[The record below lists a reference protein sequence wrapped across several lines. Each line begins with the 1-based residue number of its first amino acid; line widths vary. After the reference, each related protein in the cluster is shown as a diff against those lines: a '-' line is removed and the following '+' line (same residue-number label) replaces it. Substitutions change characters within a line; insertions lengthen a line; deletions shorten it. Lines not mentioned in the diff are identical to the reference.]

1 MPPPTVVPRVDRL
14 VADALVR
21 CGYSRRNATLVVAV
35 SGGPD
40 SSTLLLA
47 LHRLAA
53 SHQVELHVAHLIH
66 DLRGQESDED
76 AQFVAGMAE
85 DLSLPVT
92 VHRADPVA
100 YQRENRI
107 SSFEQATRELRYAF
121 LADTARRLDASAVAV
136 GHTRDD
142 QAETVLQHLLR
153 GAGLTGLAG
162 MREVTPW
169 PWSGHPP
176 KLELFR
182 PLLQV
187 TKPETEEY
195 CRSLGRPFRTD
206 SENTQPYFNRN
217 RVRHKLLPLL
227 AREYNPRVQEA
238 LVRLSAI
245 AALDLDY
252 LEQQCGLLWDQAA
265 TNPGPPGGEHVELDL
280 SILLSAH
287 AALRRMLLKKA
298 YVTLAGD
305 PRRLQ
310 EDHIS
315 AMAQALEREAP
326 EATLSLP
333 RGIWFHRTRRSVV
346 FSQSPKPPC
355 FLPKFRDNHTL
366 SLPQVPGICVETLA
380 GPWTVTVQLALF
392 PPAKS
397 AAGPTPM
404 VAHLDPGLVSQG
416 LTVRTRLPGDKFR
429 PLGMK
434 NEKKLQDFFVD
445 AKVPRGWRGRIPLL
459 VSDQGIAW
467 VVGCRIADWAKVDSY
482 GSPAAS
488 ALRVEFIRRDQPSS

>member
-1 MPPPTVVPRVDRL
+1 MPRPTVVSRVDRL
-14 VADALVR
+14 VADTLVR
-21 CGYSRRNATLVVAV
+21 CGYSGRNATLVVAV

-47 LHRLAA
+47 LHRLAV
-53 SHQVELHVAHLIH
+53 SHQVQLHVAHLIH

-76 AQFVAGMAE
+76 AQFVAGMAA
-85 DLSLPVT
+85 DLNLPVT
-92 VHRADPVA
+92 VHRADPVT

-107 SSFEQATRELRYAF
+107 SSFEQATRGLRYAF
-121 LADTARRLDASAVAV
+121 LADNARRLDASAVAV

-153 GAGLTGLAG
+153 GTGLTGLAG

-169 PWSGHPP
+169 PWPGHSP

-187 TKPETEEY
+187 TKSETEEY

-206 SENTQPYFNRN
+206 SENTQPYFTRN
-217 RVRHKLLPLL
+217 RVRHQLLPLL

-238 LVRLSAI
+238 LVRLSGI

-252 LEQQCGLLWDQAA
+252 LEQQCGLLWEQAA
-265 TNPGPPGGEHVELDL
+265 TNTGPPGGEHIELDL

-287 AALRRMLLKKA
+287 AALRRLLLKKA

-310 EDHIS
+310 EDNIS
-315 AMAQALEREAP
+315 AMARTLEREDP

-346 FSQSPKPPC
+346 FSQSPQPPC
-355 FLPKFRDNHTL
+355 SLPEFRDNYTL
-366 SLPQVPGICVETLA
+366 SLPQVPGLCVETLA
-380 GPWTVTVQLALF
+380 GPWTVTVQLSLF

-397 AAGPTPM
+397 AVGPTPM

-434 NEKKLQDFFVD
+434 NAKKLQDFFVD
-445 AKVPRGWRGRIPLL
+445 AKVPRGWRDRIPLL

-467 VVGCRIADWAKVDSY
+467 VVGCRIADWAKADSY